1 MHHTDTA
8 VIIVNPTSG
17 RERAPKFL
25 PLLQTTLAEKYE
37 HVVTKETTAKG
48 DAERWAAEAAKEN
61 FDVFCMGGDG
71 TVNETV
77 SGILSAEGT
86 ETVFGFI
93 PLGTVNDLA
102 RALHIPR
109 FPVGA
114 IRMLKTATQT
124 KIDIGRINDRY
135 FINIVAAGLIPE
147 AVSQVTI
154 REKTIF
160 GSLAYFMKGL
170 QVLGKQPNYRFHIVM
185 EDGTE
190 MDTSS
195 PLMAAMLTDSA
206 GSFRNLLP
214 PEDRKKGFIKLALFR
229 NFDWSTVIFNAPI
242 LLSGRQVGPDFVN
255 IINLKKARI
264 SLANGEEL
272 STNVDGEVGPMF
284 PLNLELLPD
293 RLSVFVPARQFDEAL
308 YYPRVL
314 HFMKESFLRE
324 ARARLGEIESIPEH
338 IMPWIMER
346 EEKEL
351 RALNILPEKS
361 LNILPEKEEKK
372 ET

>member
-8 VIIVNPTSG
+8 VIIINPTSG

-25 PLLQTTLAEKYE
+25 PLLEKTLSEKYAK
-37 HVVTKETTAKG
+37 VITRETTAGG
-48 DAERWAAEAAKEN
+48 DALLFAKEAAEKN

-71 TVNETV
+71 TINETV
-77 SGILSAEGT
+77 SGILSVEGT
-86 ETVFGFI
+86 ETIFGFI

-109 FPVGA
+109 FPAGA
-114 IRMLKTATQT
+114 IRMMKTAVPT

-160 GSLAYFMKGL
+160 GSLAYFLKGL
-170 QVLGKQPNYRFHIVM
+170 QVLGRQPSYRFHIET

-190 MDTSS
+190 IEAAS
-195 PLMAAMLTDSA
+195 PLLAAMLTDSA

-229 NFDWSTVIFNAPI
+229 DFDWASVLIHAPA
-242 LLSGRQVGPDFVN
+242 LLSGRQVGSDFLN
-255 IINLKKARI
+255 IINVKKARI
-264 SLANGEEL
+264 SLLDGEAL
-272 STNVDGEVGPMF
+272 STNVDGEIGPKF
-284 PLNLELLPD
+284 PLDLELLPD
-293 RLSVFVPARQFDEAL
+293 RLSVFVPERKIDESL
-308 YYPRVL
+308 YYPRVMQ
-314 HFMKESFLRE
+314 FIRDNILRE
-324 ARARLGEIESIPEH
+324 VRARISDFESLPDYL
-338 IMPWIMER
+338 MPWIMER

-351 RALNILPEKS
+351 RSLDLLPKKDKEK
-361 LNILPEKEEKK
+361 
-372 ET
+372 